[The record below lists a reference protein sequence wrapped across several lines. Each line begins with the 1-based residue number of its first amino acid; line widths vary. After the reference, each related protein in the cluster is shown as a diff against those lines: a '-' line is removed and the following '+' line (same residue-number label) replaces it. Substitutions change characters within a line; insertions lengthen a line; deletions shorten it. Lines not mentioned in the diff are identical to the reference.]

1 MSIVATEIDSIHGRI
16 GQQRMIFYKCQDHV
30 GAWHNYGPVITI
42 DDAFDSEAHKAV
54 VAAKVAESLAASDA
68 ADLVGGV

>member
-16 GQQRMIFYKCQDHV
+16 GQQRMIFYKCQDHMGV
-30 GAWHNYGPVITI
+30 WHSYGPVITI
-42 DDAFDSEAHKAV
+42 DDGFDAEAHKAV
-54 VAAKVAESLAASDA
+54 VAAKVAESMAAVEA